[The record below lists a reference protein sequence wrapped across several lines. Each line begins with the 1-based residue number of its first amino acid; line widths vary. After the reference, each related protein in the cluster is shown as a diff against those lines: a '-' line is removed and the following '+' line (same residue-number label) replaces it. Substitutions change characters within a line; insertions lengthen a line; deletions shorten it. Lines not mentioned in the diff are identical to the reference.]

1 MAACCPR
8 KRSPNDALR
17 DPDDGR
23 SYCGNCWQGW
33 LSQNSE
39 RRQGTGAPSPAASG
53 APPPRPRPRPAAPET
68 TFDDDAAGELVAAV
82 SGDGA
87 FLLTSPRLGLVFA
100 AERLDGRLVRV
111 GALSGCGG
119 VVLDAAAGAAEAAPE
134 AAEAALPFAVNA
146 ADHCETPAAAYA
158 DIAPVLS
165 WLAARV
171 GKTDGELAIYDPYFC
186 DGGVKRR
193 LGALGFGNVYN
204 AREDFYAA
212 RDAGTVPEYDV
223 LVTNPPYKPCGGVDH
238 VEEVLGFVGGAGRPF
253 FILQPNYVYTKAFYE
268 GAVGR
273 MGTRPF
279 YLTPPLPRS
288 YVYETPEGLRDV
300 KGGQRKTSPFVTFWY
315 GWVGEVQGKFV
326 KDWASGKVAGT
337 RLEVVMS
344 EYFLGDGFKDSADK
358 TRKRDRGKKRLRDK
372 G

>member
-17 DPDDGR
+17 DPEDGR
-23 SYCGNCWQGW
+23 SYCGNCWQAW
-33 LSQNSE
+33 LGLNSK
-39 RRQGTGAPSPAASG
+39 RKSATPALSPPASDPLPSPT
-53 APPPRPRPRPAAPET
+53 APE
-68 TFDDDAAGELVAAV
+68 TFDDDAAGELVAAL
-82 SGDGA
+82 SDDA
-87 FLLTSPRLGLVFA
+87 TFLLTSPKLKLVFA

-111 GALSGCGG
+111 GTLSSSGS
-119 VVLDAAAGAAEAAPE
+119 VVLDAPPTPDTP
-134 AAEAALPFAVNA
+134 LPFAVNA
-146 ADHCETPAAAYA
+146 ADHCETPATAYA

-165 WLAARV
+165 WLAASL
-171 GKTDGELAIYDPYFC
+171 GKTEAKLAIYDPYFC

-193 LGALGFGNVYN
+193 LGALGFRNVYHE
-204 AREDFYAA
+204 REDFYAV

-238 VEEVLGFVGGAGRPF
+238 VEELLGFVGGSGHPF

-268 GAVGR
+268 GAVR
-273 MGTRPF
+273 RLGTRPF

-300 KGGQRKTSPFVTFWY
+300 KAAQRKTSPFVTFWY
-315 GWVGEVQGKFV
+315 GWVGELQGKFV
-326 KDWASGKVAGT
+326 KDWAKGKMTGT

-358 TRKRDRGKKRLRDK
+358 TRKRNRGKKRLRDK
-372 G
+372 GSVDAP